1 MVLVLRSN
9 HFITLIANQIAL
21 FITATATET
30 HVIFLAGGGG
40 LVIKMFVLSVCVGG
54 LTEKI
59 RIPFAS

>member
-21 FITATATET
+21 FITATAT
-30 HVIFLAGGGG
+30 HVIFFGGGG
-40 LVIKMFVLSVCVGG
+40 LVIKIFVLSVCVGG